1 MYAVEL
7 HRGSCVA
14 FSAMKGSKYC
24 ACGIDTLCLESCRG
38 ATQSKECNQKNTAAS
53 LSSSSRICDPLPFD
67 TSTLPFGDDGMGIKG
82 FARSIALLSLF
93 SSFSALAGKAD
104 DTLVYASDSEPENIS
119 PYHNDLRE
127 GVILGR
133 LIWDNLVYRNPDN
146 GQYEP
151 MLATRWKQ
159 VDDTTIDFQLRE
171 GVKFHN
177 GDPFTADDVVFTLN
191 YVVSP
196 ESKVVTV
203 QNVDWIK
210 SAEKLGEYSVR
221 LHLKKPFPP
230 ALEYL
235 SNAVPMFPQ
244 KYFEQV
250 GMAGFS
256 RKPIG
261 TGPYKV
267 TAIAAG
273 EGVKMDKNPDY
284 FKDSPQGQPK
294 I

>member
-1 MYAVEL
+1 
-7 HRGSCVA
+7 
-14 FSAMKGSKYC
+14 
-24 ACGIDTLCLESCRG
+24 
-38 ATQSKECNQKNTAAS
+38 
-53 LSSSSRICDPLPFD
+53 
-67 TSTLPFGDDGMGIKG
+67 MGIKG

-146 GQYEP
+146 GEYQP
-151 MLATRWKQ
+151 MLATSWKQ

-210 SAEKLGEYSVR
+210 SAEKLGDYSVR

-235 SNAVPMFPQ
+235 SNNVPMFPK
-244 KYFEQV
+244 KYFEEV

-267 TAIAAG
+267 TAIATG
-273 EGVKMDKNPDY
+273 EGVKMNRAAC
-284 FKDSPQGQPK
+284 G
-294 I
+294 